1 MEKGRII
8 LALLALLFAGIAAA
22 QEISYIESDGNWHRL
37 YDAKGKKIGGFARSS
52 VGEVVGWGSTFFVGK
67 NTGFYRIFDV
77 KGRVKASQSISNVGE
92 VLSVTAETIGF
103 LSGTRTSRR
112 LVHDQPHQ
120 GKALEE
126 SSKRACSPNG
136 KGTLLSYIWYEL
148 VAEDFL

>member
-92 VLSVTAETIGF
+92 VLSVTAETI
-103 LSGTRTSRR
+103 TSRKGNWILIWDKKR
-112 LVHDQPHQ
+112 EGH
-120 GKALEE
+120 ALIV
-126 SSKRACSPNG
+126 
-136 KGTLLSYIWYEL
+136 YM
-148 VAEDFL
+148 V

>member
-92 VLSVTAETIGF
+92 VLSVTAETI
-103 LSGTRTSRR
+103 TSR
-112 LVHDQPHQ
+112 
-120 GKALEE
+120 
-126 SSKRACSPNG
+126 
-136 KGTLLSYIWYEL
+136 KGNWILIWDKNFKKIGSRP
-148 VAEDFL
+148 AR